1 MAQRIFAAAFVAAAA
16 AIAHAAAADHSGLNG
31 FQTAAP
37 KPAAPKSTIKAQLPA
52 KPVLPAWDKGILPIS
67 RESYYNAIECGKQ
80 GGQRPLC
87 VFYDADLCPNPD
99 FTLALYTAY
108 KQVAYEVWQAV
119 SRKQPAPTPS
129 YVDAQK
135 TRITVGVTPVRGSK
149 NPIAGV
155 VIRRAGTTV
164 KPATQSVDE
173 NGGRFIFDYAAF
185 APTADVTI
193 DFVGRTA
200 THSCSVDRAT
210 LARFR

>member
-1 MAQRIFAAAFVAAAA
+1 MAQRILAAILIAAA
-16 AIAHAAAADHSGLNG
+16 AISHAAASDGNDP
-31 FQTAAP
+31 QTAAA
-37 KPAAPKSTIKAQLPA
+37 KPAAPKSTVKAQLPA
-52 KPVLPAWDKGILPIS
+52 EPILPAWDKGILPIS

-87 VFYDADLCPNPD
+87 VFYDADLCRNPD

-155 VIRRAGTTV
+155 VIRRGGTTL
-164 KPATQSVDE
+164 KPATQSVDD

-185 APTADVTI
+185 APTADITI
-193 DFVGRTA
+193 DFVGRAGTE
-200 THSCSVDRAT
+200 SCSIDRAT

>member
-1 MAQRIFAAAFVAAAA
+1 MAQRMCVALVIAVAAAVSHPA
-16 AIAHAAAADHSGLNG
+16 ARDSNSL
-31 FQTAAP
+31 QTPPA
-37 KPAAPKSTIKAQLPA
+37 KPAAPKSQVKAQLPA
-52 KPVLPAWDKGILPIS
+52 KPILPAWDKGILPIS

-80 GGQRPLC
+80 GGDDPAC
-87 VFYDADLCPNPD
+87 VFWDTGLCKNDD
-99 FTLALYTAY
+99 FTLAFYSAY

-119 SRKQPAPTPS
+119 SHKQAAPTPS

-135 TRITVGVTPVRGSK
+135 TRVTVGVTAVRGSK

-155 VIRRAGTTV
+155 VIRRGSTTV

-185 APTADVTI
+185 APTTDITL
-193 DFVGRTA
+193 DLVGRTA
-200 THSCSVDRAT
+200 TQSCTVDRAT

>member
-1 MAQRIFAAAFVAAAA
+1 MAQRIFLAILIAGTATVSDAVAA
-16 AIAHAAAADHSGLNG
+16 DSRVRNDL
-31 FQTAAP
+31 QTAPPTIA
-37 KPAAPKSTIKAQLPA
+37 KSTIKAQLPA
-52 KPVLPAWDKGILPIS
+52 KPILPAWNKGILPIS

-87 VFYDADLCPNPD
+87 VFYDADLCTNPD

-119 SRKQPAPTPS
+119 SRKQAAPTPS
-129 YVDAQK
+129 YVEAQK

-149 NPIAGV
+149 NPISGV
-155 VIRRAGTTV
+155 VIRRGGTSV

-185 APTADVTI
+185 APTSDITI
-193 DFVGRTA
+193 DFVGRAA
-200 THSCSVDRAT
+200 TQSCSVDRAT

>member
-1 MAQRIFAAAFVAAAA
+1 MAQHILPAILIAAAA
-16 AIAHAAAADHSGLNG
+16 MSHAAAWDGNDP
-31 FQTAAP
+31 QTAAAA
-37 KPAAPKSTIKAQLPA
+37 KPAAPKSTVKAQLPA
-52 KPVLPAWDKGILPIS
+52 KPILPAWDKGILPIS

-135 TRITVGVTPVRGSK
+135 TRITVGVTPARGSK

-155 VIRRAGTTV
+155 VIRRGGTAL
-164 KPATQSVDE
+164 KPATQSVDD

-185 APTADVTI
+185 APTADITI
-193 DFVGRTA
+193 DFVGRAA
-200 THSCSVDRAT
+200 TQSCSVDRAT

>member
-1 MAQRIFAAAFVAAAA
+1 MAPRIFPAILFAAAA
-16 AIAHAAAADHSGLNG
+16 ATSHAAAFDGTDR
-31 FQTAAP
+31 QTAP
-37 KPAAPKSTIKAQLPA
+37 PAKAATPTTTVKAQLPA
-52 KPVLPAWDKGILPIS
+52 KPILPAWGKGILPIS

-87 VFYDADLCPNPD
+87 VFYDADLCPNTD

-155 VIRRAGTTV
+155 VIRRGGTTL
-164 KPATQSVDE
+164 KPATQSVDD

-185 APTADVTI
+185 APTADITI
-193 DFVGRTA
+193 DFVGRAA
-200 THSCSVDRAT
+200 TQSCSVDRAT